1 MLESIL
7 HFSIKNRW
15 LVLLLTAMVGAVGV
29 YSLKQLPI
37 DAVPDITN
45 NQVQINAV
53 APSLSP
59 VEVEKQVTFTIENA
73 LAGIPGL
80 RSTRSLSRNGFA
92 QITAVFEDHVNI
104 YFARQQVSERLG
116 EAKESLPPGV
126 EPVMGPI
133 ATGLGEIYMYTVE
146 YERPHGKGA
155 AFTPG
160 RPGWQ
165 REGVYLTPE
174 GRTLTSDLELASY
187 LREVQ
192 DWIIRPQLK
201 GVKDVAGVEAIGG
214 YVKQYHIQPDPMKLV
229 SYGLSFADVIKAVE
243 KNNISTGAGYVEH
256 KGESYLVRAT
266 GRIESPRPSSLAC
279 PHTKRSRSPASW
291 SVLESD

>member
-15 LVLLLTAMVGAVGV
+15 LVLLLTVMVGALGV
-29 YSLKQLPI
+29 YSLKRLPI

-59 VEVEKQVTFTIENA
+59 IEVEKQVTFTIENA

-80 RSTRSLSRNGFA
+80 QSTRSLSRNGFA
-92 QITAVFEDHVNI
+92 QITAVFEDDVNI

-146 YERPHGKGA
+146 YVKPHGTGA
-155 AFTPG
+155 AFAPG
-160 RPGWQ
+160 KPGWQ

-214 YVKQYHIQPDPMKLV
+214 
-229 SYGLSFADVIKAVE
+229 DVQQ
-243 KNNISTGAGYVEH
+243 
-256 KGESYLVRAT
+256 
-266 GRIESPRPSSLAC
+266 
-279 PHTKRSRSPASW
+279 
-291 SVLESD
+291 